1 MTDSRSM
8 PDAAHASPTPAAAR
22 DPHIVAAGHGKA
34 LRLRAGQAVRVINT
48 HGTQVVDCWAWNA
61 YDLQEYMCMETTRVW
76 NQRLNPIVGD
86 SFVTN
91 ARHPILTVVED
102 TSPGVHDTF
111 MAACDRRRYELL
123 GVRGYHRNCCDN
135 MFEGMFALGVTPPRA
150 NLASFNIFMNI
161 RVQPDGKTLHTLPTV
176 TRAGDAITLRADMDC
191 FVAFSACP
199 QDIVNIQGQDD
210 NTPKPVALD
219 VLEGGFPALAG
230 TPSWVPQE

>member
-1 MTDSRSM
+1 MSTSS
-8 PDAAHASPTPAAAR
+8 PAAITI
-22 DPHIVAAGHGKA
+22 PAGHGKA
-34 LRLRAGQAVRVINT
+34 VRLRAGQSVRVINT

-61 YDLQEYMCMETTRVW
+61 YDLDEYMCMEATRVW
-76 NQRLNPIVGD
+76 TQHLNPVIGD

-123 GVRGYHRNCCDN
+123 GCIHYHRNCSDN
-135 MFEGMFALGVTPPRA
+135 LFEGMLELGVTPPRR

-161 RVQPDGKTLHTLPTV
+161 RVQPDNINLATLPTV
-176 TRAGDAITLRADMDC
+176 TNPGDYITLRAEMDC

-199 QDIVNIQGQDD
+199 QDIVSIQGQGD
-210 NTPKPVALD
+210 NTPKDAALQVVD
-219 VLEGGFPALAG
+219 QTFPTISVKG
-230 TPSWVPQE
+230 PWVPDHLTAQQR